1 MTQEGSEIKE
11 TQLLDSKQETDLVK
25 AFDFSVKPRKEEED
39 KDPLEAAEHLDIFT
53 SVQKVAEVADDKLL
67 ASTNDDARPAE
78 VNPVIKN
85 VVESY
90 EPSSAEKPKMKL
102 MTADEEEPEAGS
114 HTNDYLPQISNKS
127 FEKKEQ
133 LVASEETFAE
143 KKRQEEKQEI
153 KQEIKK
159 EGTQEEKKPEVRH
172 EKELEEPVFIS
183 EGPKTD
189 FSDDEANH
197 NESIIEVKI
206 TKETSNSLN
215 NYQPSLSSHN
225 ELDAPKVSVHFNA
238 GSNPVMYTI
247 RINTS
252 NGDVSV
258 DRSFSDF
265 QTLHNILEEKMYYHV
280 LPVLPTSNW
289 KLKIHLN
296 PTELLQRSNTFK
308 MYIERCLKIPEIE
321 TFELFQAF
329 ILFTDKWKAIS
340 SVKNSPF
347 FNFIGTAQH
356 EISNIRKLW
365 NQSKIPI
372 GGFEEQTKETEKQE
386 TFLQKISDHITKFSN
401 SITEAQKAAKESAET
416 ANMLKVMNGDIGVS
430 NSESKASTQGLTNF
444 LTLLEEFKY
453 DVLCCREALNRKAMD
468 YFKLLELK
476 RDLKPNLEVSPQLEA
491 MKIREQTY
499 ELKLTENL
507 TTYLNRNNEK
517 MLKSVKDLL
526 SPALGELLKQ

>member
-11 TQLLDSKQETDLVK
+11 TQLLESKPEADLVN
-25 AFDFSVKPRKEEED
+25 AFDFSVRPRKEEED

-53 SVQKVAEVADDKLL
+53 SVQKVAEVAEDKLL

-78 VNPVIKN
+78 VSPVIKN

-90 EPSSAEKPKMKL
+90 EPSSAEKPKLKL
-102 MTADEEEPEAGS
+102 MTADEDEPEPES
-114 HTNDYLPQISNKS
+114 PSNDYVPQISNKS
-127 FEKKEQ
+127 FEKNEQ
-133 LVASEETFAE
+133 LVASEETFAKKEEPE
-143 KKRQEEKQEI
+143 KEKQEA
-153 KQEIKK
+153 K
-159 EGTQEEKKPEVRH
+159 QEEKKPEVRD

-189 FSDDEANH
+189 FSEDETNH

-206 TKETSNSLN
+206 PKETFPNALN
-215 NYQPSLSSHN
+215 NYIPSLSSPN

-247 RINTS
+247 RMNTV

-265 QTLHNILEEKMYYHV
+265 QTLHNILEEQMYYHV
-280 LPVLPTSNW
+280 LPVLPTSSW
-289 KLKIHLN
+289 KLKIQLN
-296 PTELLQRSNTFK
+296 PTELLQRSIIFR

-340 SVKNSPF
+340 SVKKSPF
-347 FNFIGTAQH
+347 FSFIGNAQH

-372 GGFEEQTKETEKQE
+372 GGFEKQTKDTEKQE
-386 TFLQKISDHITKFSN
+386 IFLQKISDRVTEFSK
-401 SITEAQKAAKESAET
+401 SITEAQKAAKESTEA

-430 NSESKASTQGLTNF
+430 SSEIKASTQGLTNF
-444 LTLLEEFKY
+444 LTLLEEYKY
-453 DVLCCREALNRKAMD
+453 DVECCKEALDRKTMD

-476 RDLKPNLEVSPQLEA
+476 RDLKPDLEVSPQLEE
-491 MKIREQTY
+491 MKIREQNY

-507 TTYLNRNNEK
+507 TNYLNRNHEK
-517 MLKSVKDLL
+517 MLKGVKELL